1 MAMKRMMAALTALS
15 LAACATAQNR
25 FDTTRISDV
34 YVADFSSID
43 PAGCTTADVD
53 LSNDAAHVFFRKAKQ
68 LSEKA
73 VADHYPLAPCKIE
86 GTLKRAGEACDF
98 EISAAM
104 TGVIQCGGTRWHF
117 ACDEC
122 GDLLGR

>member
-1 MAMKRMMAALTALS
+1 MTRFLIALATLG
-15 LAACATAQNR
+15 LAACATAEGR
-25 FDTTRISDV
+25 FDTTRITDV
-34 YVADFSSID
+34 YVADFSSTD

-86 GTLKRAGEACDF
+86 GTLKRDGEPCDF

-117 ACDEC
+117 ACDDC
-122 GDLLGR
+122 GDLIGR

>member
-1 MAMKRMMAALTALS
+1 MAMKRSLVALAALG
-15 LAACATAQNR
+15 LAACATAQGR
-25 FDTTRISDV
+25 FDTARITEV
-34 YVADFSSID
+34 YVADFSSSD

-53 LSNDAAHVFFRKAKQ
+53 LSNDAAQAYFRQARQ
-68 LSEKA
+68 MREKA

-86 GTLKRAGEACDF
+86 GTLRYDGAACDF

-104 TGVIQCGGTRWHF
+104 TGTIQCGKARWFF
-117 ACDEC
+117 ACDTC